1 MRDNPLIGYG
11 LVVGLDGTGDQTMQ
25 TPFTTQTLANM
36 LANLGISINNGS
48 ANGGASQ
55 LSNMQLKN
63 VAAVMVTAT
72 LPPFA
77 RPGEALDVTVSSLGN
92 AKSLRGGTLLLTPLK
107 GADGGLR
114 ARAGQHGGRR
124 RRRSANGSRVQV
136 NQLAAG
142 RIVGGAIVERSV
154 PNAIAQMNGVLQLQ
168 LNDMDY
174 GTAQR
179 IVSAVNSSFGPGTA
193 TALDGRTIQLA
204 APADSAQQVAF
215 MARLQNLDV
224 SPDKAAAKVI
234 LNARTGSIVMNQM
247 VTLQSCA
254 VAHGNLSVVVN
265 TQPVVS
271 QPGPFSN
278 GQTVVAQ
285 QSQIQLKQDNGA
297 LKMVTA
303 GANLADVVKALNT
316 LGATPADLMSILQAM
331 KAAGAARRPGDH
343 LNGSQSPERERPH
356 AALCA
361 RRAGFRRPARAGEA
375 VAAGRREGGRR
386 PVRRDVHA
394 DDAQE
399 HARRIARRRAVRFA
413 YVEDDTSM
421 LDQQLAQQMSTR
433 GIGVADALMK
443 QLLRNAGRA
452 RAAIR
457 RPTSA
462 RPGWAR
468 PASARPAT
476 KVASPR

>member
-1 MRDNPLIGYG
+1 MTMQTTLFHRLSARAHAAARLAVAFAAVAAACMLGAAPAHAERLKDLAQIQGVRDNPLIGYG

-48 ANGGASQ
+48 ANGGPSS
-55 LSNMQLKN
+55 LNNMQLKN

-107 GADGGLR
+107 GADGQVYALAQGNM
-114 ARAGQHGGRR
+114 AVGGAGA
-124 RRRSANGSRVQV
+124 SANGSRVQV

-142 RIVGGAIVERSV
+142 RIVGGAIVERAV

-331 KAAGAARRPGDH
+331 KAAGA
-343 LNGSQSPERERPH
+343 L
-356 AALCA
+356 
-361 RRAGFRRPARAGEA
+361 RADLE
-375 VAAGRREGGRR
+375 
-386 PVRRDVHA
+386 
-394 DDAQE
+394 
-399 HARRIARRRAVRFA
+399 I
-413 YVEDDTSM
+413 
-421 LDQQLAQQMSTR
+421 
-433 GIGVADALMK
+433 I
-443 QLLRNAGRA
+443 
-452 RAAIR
+452 
-457 RPTSA
+457 
-462 RPGWAR
+462 
-468 PASARPAT
+468 
-476 KVASPR
+476 